1 MKVKILYEIDGKEYT
16 RSIDMKEDSADMI
29 RRRVDI
35 GKEYDSSTLMFVLSE
50 MRKLDYDASVIF
62 REMINDIYDVEEV
75 ARSKYV
81 LNGRMGNF
89 EDIEG
94 IEAKLVIKDIEYGD
108 L

>member
-1 MKVKILYEIDGKEYT
+1 
-16 RSIDMKEDSADMI
+16 MI

-35 GKEYDSSTLMFVLSE
+35 DKEYCSSTLMFVLSE
-50 MRKLDYDASVIF
+50 MRKYDYDASKIF

-75 ARSKYV
+75 ARNKYV

-89 EDIEG
+89 EDIDG
-94 IEAKLVIKDIEYGD
+94 IEAKLIIKDIVYGG